1 MLSQELHLLF
11 LVKVPHLLTCDTHT
25 VVQLCYADLTGK
37 CGPTHCG
44 SHCEPSFEEW
54 EFEREKGNA
63 DTRIKQDIGALPLY
77 FPCVAGIH
85 VLAFCLFGCGLR
97 SGSLFGN
104 VGDGIWRA
112 TVFGFLHLEFAR
124 DLGNLGK
131 GEFAGKVGEQ
141 FTVRDGDALTTD
153 EVYDTLT
160 ALIYKDRRCRPT
172 GRRFITTYEIPTE
185 RVFEVLVI
193 ELNQVERGFDGAVLL
208 CERKHRGIG
217 NLLSVY
223 IDTLRSLTTEIERA
237 LLYITDL
244 EAPE

>member
-1 MLSQELHLLF
+1 MGRRI
-11 LVKVPHLLTCDTHT
+11 VALTVNRRLKNGNLKETK
-25 VVQLCYADLTGK
+25 G
-37 CGPTHCG
+37 
-44 SHCEPSFEEW
+44 
-54 EFEREKGNA
+54 GNA

-193 ELNQVERGFDGAVLL
+193 ELNQVERGFDGAVL
-208 CERKHRGIG
+208 CARESTGASG
-217 NLLSVY
+217 TCSASTSTLSCPLPPKSNEPFS
-223 IDTLRSLTTEIERA
+223 I
-237 LLYITDL
+237 
-244 EAPE
+244 